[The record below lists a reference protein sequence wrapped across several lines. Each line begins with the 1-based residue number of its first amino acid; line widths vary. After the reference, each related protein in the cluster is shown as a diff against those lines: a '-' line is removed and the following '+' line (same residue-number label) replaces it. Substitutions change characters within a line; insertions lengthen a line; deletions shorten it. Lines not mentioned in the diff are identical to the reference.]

1 MTQNLTRNDVIEY
14 GLKNGY
20 KAKDI
25 NSALA
30 KAGLGTFNPLTYG
43 GNWQQLPGR
52 LVEQGKELGRDLT
65 TLGGALVGVGPYTM
79 QGNTIQDKFLNA
91 INSEPLRRTAA
102 GVAAGAA
109 AGRAIPK
116 VGMIGGGLI
125 GGATALLGGDK
136 GPIEGGK
143 NLVNALL
150 STYNTSIDDIANKN
164 VDWRDVAQGAMENPL
179 YAGMDALSLG
189 GAKALG
195 KAGKAVAAKTGM
207 EGLADFNRR
216 LTNSKLMSAQDTA
229 DIYRGYNTLLDM
241 PLADRAKVVEAITKG
256 SSDLEGKTLA
266 LANQLKTDLR
276 TASDILADMGIFSKD
291 YSRDNTIAQYAMAN
305 LRDTNLLHKDIMDII
320 QGKKLRP
327 TASRMFENKTLGNK
341 VISLIDEG
349 EKLYDEGKT
358 AFLSQKFANTVDPL
372 GEVSAR
378 LTNLEENT
386 VPNYARIIG
395 RADESQIGNVL
406 EDTLKYQL
414 DRSSKMKSA
423 LNVFSDVVDNDLA
436 KLDLTPEEKSKFIT
450 AFRDSMKKDIA
461 NERPVD
467 FLRAL
472 NNSGIDTKFK
482 DAGKYTLYKSL
493 EGFFTPAKDDAFHR
507 FSKKFKKN
515 VLGIPSWSVGNR
527 LGNWSL
533 NAIEGVE
540 EMDYIDALGK
550 YYQDLPDALKLQS
563 SYNSYLGL
571 GSEAIGETGKAF
583 NVKSKAL
590 NKAMTEFR
598 KSYGRYKNSD
608 RTLGDKVKY
617 ITDTLGD
624 IGNVTASP
632 VFELEAKM
640 EFLDRAANYIRQ
652 AKRYAKANKMDVADV
667 LRKSKTDKNLFHEL
681 NSKVQKSL
689 GDYYGRNYA
698 FPADWADA
706 VNQTIPFYRFPVQT
720 VRTAAHGIA
729 NNPARFASNITI
741 PARGGNVLSEKYI
754 NQFNL
759 NRDDYEGG
767 VPYKLDDGA
776 VRTMGLMP
784 ATPGI
789 VLPRLVDPEKF
800 AGMLNPLL
808 GGNIRDIL
816 KYQKNYG
823 KDNKT
828 PTSPR
833 YTATKLNNP
842 MATLNYKPTV
852 GERLGLAL
860 NEILGT
866 TYNPYIWGTRIAPQL
881 QGLATGQGMQS
892 FYNTM
897 QPLRYKVD
905 SNGHKIYEFEKGFD
919 SVKSPVHIQLQ
930 NPEAYKKTTPL
941 ELLGSQIGVSTKA
954 NYPSR
959 ISKTQMKKAK
969 NTAKYTQKNL
979 NKNR

>member
-1 MTQNLTRNDVIEY
+1 MTQNLTRNDVIQY
-14 GLKNGY
+14 GLNNGY
-20 KAKDI
+20 KARDI
-25 NSALA
+25 NAALS

-65 TLGGALVGVGPYTM
+65 TLGGALVGVGPYAM
-79 QGNTIQDKFLNA
+79 QGNTIQEKFLNA

-125 GGATALLGGDK
+125 GGASALLGGDK

-150 STYNTSIDDIANKN
+150 STYNTSIDDIKGGN
-164 VDWRDVAQGAMENPL
+164 VDWRDLAQGAMENPL
-179 YAGMDALSLG
+179 YAGLDALSLG
-189 GAKALG
+189 GAKAIGKVG
-195 KAGKAVAAKTGM
+195 KAIATKTGL

-216 LTNSKLMSAQDTA
+216 LTNSKLMASQNTA
-229 DIYRGYNTLLDM
+229 DIYRGYNTLVDM
-241 PLADRAKVVEAITKG
+241 PLADRARLVEELTKG
-256 SSDLEGKTLA
+256 SSGLEGETLA

-276 TASDILADMGIFSKD
+276 TASDILADMGIFTKD
-291 YSRDNTIAQYAMAN
+291 YSRDNTIAQYVMGN
-305 LRDTNLLHKDIMDII
+305 IRDESNLLHKDIMDII
-320 QGKKLRP
+320 QGKQLRP
-327 TASRMFENKTLGNK
+327 TASKMFEDKKLGNK
-341 VISLIDEG
+341 VLSLIDEG
-349 EKLYDEGKT
+349 ERLYDKGKT
-358 AFLSQKFANTVDPL
+358 AFVSQKFANTVDPL

-378 LTNLEENT
+378 YLNLEENT
-386 VPNYARIIG
+386 VPNYARVIG
-395 RADESQIGNVL
+395 RATEGEIGNVL

-414 DRSSKMKSA
+414 DRSANMKSA
-423 LNVFSDVVDNDLA
+423 LEVFSDVVNDDWA
-436 KLDLTPEEKSKFIT
+436 KLGLTPEDKSKYIT
-450 AFRDSMKKDIA
+450 AFRDSLKKDIA
-461 NERPVD
+461 QGNQPD

-472 NNSGIDTKFK
+472 NNSGIDTVMK
-482 DAGKYTLYKSL
+482 DAGKSTLYKSL
-493 EGFFTPAKDDAFHR
+493 EGFFTPGKDDAFHR

-540 EMDYIDALGK
+540 DLDYLDIGK
-550 YYQDLPDALKLQS
+550 YDKYMPEALKLQT

-571 GSEAIGETGKAF
+571 GSELMGSNAKVPKFRSIRKTA
-583 NVKSKAL
+583 
-590 NKAMTEFR
+590 TEFK

-608 RTLGDKVKY
+608 RTMMDKLKY
-617 ITDTLGD
+617 IGDTLGD
-624 IGNVTASP
+624 IGDITSGP
-632 VFELEAKM
+632 IFELEAKM
-640 EFLDRAANYIRQ
+640 EYMDRAANYIRQ
-652 AKRYAKANKMDVADV
+652 AKRYAKAHKMDVADV
-667 LRKSKTDKNLFHEL
+667 LQKSKTDKNLFHEL
-681 NSKVQKSL
+681 NNKVQKSL

-698 FPADWADA
+698 MPADMSDA
-706 VNQTIPFYRFPVQT
+706 MNQLIPFYRFPVQT

-754 NQFNL
+754 RDYNL
-759 NRDDYEGG
+759 NRDEYEGG
-767 VPYKLDDGA
+767 VPYKIDDGA

-800 AGMLNPLL
+800 AGMLNPLMS
-808 GGNIRDIL
+808 GNIKDIL
-816 KYQKNYG
+816 KYQKDYG
-823 KDNKT
+823 GKEKKT

-833 YTATKLNNP
+833 YTATKLYNP
-842 MATLNYKPTV
+842 LAAQDYKPTA

-866 TYNPYIWGTRIAPQL
+866 TYNPYIWATRIAPQL
-881 QGLATGQGMQS
+881 NALGTGQGMQS

-905 SNGHKIYEFEKGFD
+905 NNGRKIYEFEKGFD
-919 SVKSPVHIQLQ
+919 SVKSPVRIQLQ

-941 ELLGSQIGVSTKA
+941 ELLGGQIGVSTRS
-954 NYPSR
+954 NYPKKISR
-959 ISKTQMKKAK
+959 SDLKKAK
-969 NTAKYTQKNL
+969 NTAKYAKKNIE
-979 NKNR
+979 KNR